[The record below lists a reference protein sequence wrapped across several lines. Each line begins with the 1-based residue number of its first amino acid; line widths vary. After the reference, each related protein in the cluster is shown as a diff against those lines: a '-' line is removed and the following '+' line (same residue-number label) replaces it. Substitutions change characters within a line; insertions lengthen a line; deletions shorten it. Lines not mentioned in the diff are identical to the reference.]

1 MLKQELAILEV
12 DCSSGKQKG
21 HDVKV
26 LVLGSGAREHTIAWK
41 FAQSNRISGLY
52 IAPGNAGTE
61 EHGVNLPNV
70 DPNDAKAVLKVC
82 RDKSIDLVFVGAE
95 EPLANG
101 IADAL
106 DRAGISVIGPNQDA
120 ARLESSKAFSKSF
133 MKRHGIPTAGALEF
147 ENAQA
152 FEKHVGKR
160 KGRMVVKKS
169 GLAAGKGVLESSD
182 HSEIL
187 SFGRKVL
194 ETDTLLVEDFL
205 EGWEVSVFALCDGT
219 DYVVLPFCADF
230 KKAREQDLGSNT
242 GGMGAICPVP
252 LVTEPLRSRIV
263 EEVVDRTFQGMKKDG
278 LMYRG
283 VLFLGLMITES
294 GPKLL
299 EYNVR
304 FGDPETQVLLPLV
317 KSDFVNLCESLLQGT
332 VGQFPLQIS
341 TDSAVGVVI
350 ASEGYPGSYER
361 GVEVTSLP
369 SAKERMQLVF
379 HASTKRDSEGRTIT
393 DGGRCFTVV
402 GIGPNT
408 LVANNR
414 AYQAVPEVVFKGAW
428 WRRDIGQKFLIN
440 E

>member
-1 MLKQELAILEV
+1 M
-12 DCSSGKQKG
+12 
-21 HDVKV
+21 
-26 LVLGSGAREHTIAWK
+26 
-41 FAQSNRISGLY
+41 F

-70 DPNDAKAVLKVC
+70 DPNDENAVLKVC
-82 RDKSIDLVFVGAE
+82 RDRSIDLVFVGGE

-106 DRAGISVIGPNQDA
+106 EGAGVSVIGPNQNA

-133 MKRHGIPTAGALEF
+133 MKRHGIPTAGASEF
-147 ENAQA
+147 SDIPA
-152 FEKHVGKR
+152 FEKYVSKK

-182 HSEIL
+182 RSEIL
-187 SFGRKVL
+187 SFGREIL
-194 ETDTLLVEDFL
+194 ETDSLLVEDFL
-205 EGWEVSVFALCDGT
+205 EGWEISVFALCDGN

-230 KKAREQDLGSNT
+230 KKAREQDLGPNT

-252 LVTEPLRSRIV
+252 LVNEPLRSRIE
-263 EEVVDRTFQGMKKDG
+263 EEVVGRTFEGMKKDG

-283 VLFLGLMITES
+283 VVFFGLMITET

-304 FGDPETQVLLPLV
+304 FGDPETQVLLPLI
-317 KSDFVNLCESLLQGT
+317 KSDFVNLCESLLHGT
-332 VGQFPLQIS
+332 VRQFPLQIS
-341 TDSAVGVVI
+341 TDSAVGIVV
-350 ASEGYPGSYER
+350 ASDGYPGSYQK
-361 GVEVTSLP
+361 GVPVTSLP
-369 SAKERMQLVF
+369 SAKEKTQLVF
-379 HASTKRDSEGRTIT
+379 HASTKRDASGQTIT
-393 DGGRCFTVV
+393 GGGRCFTVV

-408 LVANNR
+408 LTANNR
-414 AYQAVPEVVFKGAW
+414 AYQAVREVVFEGAW

-440 E
+440 D